1 MRHLAITLLAA
12 LLAAGCSPPKAQVWL
27 TTADQKHKLEPQED
41 IASAGKAKGDETVV
55 VDTSKRFQTIQ
66 GFGAAMTDA
75 SAEMISR
82 LPEERRRALMEELF
96 GRKNGGL
103 GFSFTRLTVG
113 ASDFS
118 RTHYSFDDSPGNAPD
133 TKLRHFSI
141 APAAK
146 YVIPRMRE
154 ALAINP
160 DLKVLIS
167 PWSAPAW
174 MKLNRSLIKGQLNP
188 QFYPAFGE
196 YLARTA
202 EAFGRAG
209 VPVAM
214 LTIQNE
220 PDFEPEDYPGMRVN
234 PPQRAEIIGQH
245 VGPALRAHG
254 LKTQILDYDHNW
266 DDPQMP
272 LAVLADPGARQ
283 YVAGVAWHCYEG
295 DVPAQTPVHDA
306 YPDKDAWQTE
316 CSGGDWSPKFADSL
330 GWMTEKLIIGATN
343 NWARG
348 SLTWNLALDPAHGP
362 HHGGCT
368 GCNGVVTID
377 PTSGAIT
384 RNVEYYVLGHAS
396 RFILPG
402 AHRVASKARAAA
414 IEVAAFLNPDG
425 SRVAILHRNS
435 GNGPVTIALDGQS
448 YSVALPRGSVA
459 TLRWS
464 PRSSGK

>member
-1 MRHLAITLLAA
+1 MKLLTITLAA
-12 LLAAGCSPPKAQVWL
+12 LIAAGCSTPKAQIWL
-27 TTADQKHKLEPQED
+27 TTADQKHKLEPQKD
-41 IASAGKAKGDETVV
+41 VASAGKAKGDETIVI
-55 VDTSKRFQTIQ
+55 DTSKHFQTIQ

-82 LPEERRRALMEELF
+82 LPEDRRRALMEELF

-133 TKLRHFSI
+133 PELRHFSI
-141 APAAK
+141 APAQQ

-188 QFYPAFGE
+188 QYYPVFGE
-196 YLARTA
+196 YFARTV
-202 EAFGRAG
+202 EAYNRAG

-234 PPQRAEIIGQH
+234 SPDRAVIIGQH

-272 LAVLADPGARQ
+272 LTVLADPRARQ

-316 CSGGDWSPKFADSL
+316 CSGGDWSPKWSDSL

-348 SLTWNLALDPAHGP
+348 SLTWNLALDPANGP

-368 GCNGVVTID
+368 GCRGVVTID
-377 PTSGAIT
+377 PATGGIT

-396 RFILPG
+396 RYVFPG
-402 AHRVASKARAAA
+402 AYRVATKYGKG
-414 IEVAAFLNPDG
+414 IEAAAFLNPDG
-425 SRVAILHRNS
+425 SRVAILHRTS
-435 GNGPVTIALDGQS
+435 GDAPVTIALDGQR
-448 YSVALPRGSVA
+448 YVIPLAVGSVA

-464 PRSSGK
+464 AASGQ